1 MNSRQ
6 RFFSRICPSVL
17 LAVCMLIGAVACAG
31 QGSTGDATSGNAT
44 QSATATGEIATTG
57 GSTETEPEQITTGEE
72 TSGGGAGGNHETF
85 GKYVEFTR

>member
-6 RFFSRICPSVL
+6 RYLSRICPSVL

-44 QSATATGEIATTG
+44 QSATATATGEIATTG
-57 GSTETEPEQITTGEE
+57 GTRTDNNRRGNLR
-72 TSGGGAGGNHETF
+72 GGAGGNHETF

>member
-44 QSATATGEIATTG
+44 QSATATATATGEIATTG
-57 GSTETEPEQITTGEE
+57 GSTETEPEQTTTGEE
-72 TSGGGAGGNHETF
+72 TSGAE
-85 GKYVEFTR
+85 

>member
-6 RFFSRICPSVL
+6 RYLSRICPSVL

-44 QSATATGEIATTG
+44 QSATATATGEIATTG
-57 GSTETEPEQITTGEE
+57 GSTETESEQITTGEE
-72 TSGGGAGGNHETF
+72 TSGAEQEETMILWS
-85 GKYVEFTR
+85 T